1 MERFQPLTINY
12 KRSILD
18 VAVNYKR
25 SILDV
30 AAVLDP
36 PLNKELF
43 DSDLPMFIFLRK
55 QLGISEFRKN
65 ICNCN
70 VTN

>member
-1 MERFQPLTINY
+1 MERFQPLTISY

-36 PLNKELF
+36 PLDKKLF
-43 DSDLPMFIFLRK
+43 DSDLSMFIFLRK
-55 QLGISEFRKN
+55 QLGVSQFRKKYLQL
-65 ICNCN
+65 
-70 VTN
+70 